1 MGTGL
6 REGLFWTCWL
16 LTVLFTGLV
25 AGLMLGHALILAPF
39 LSWMLAIGPPG
50 SFDHTYPVF
59 RATAGA
65 LGLTM
70 YYLLAGVQVAMALG
84 FLVAAVATRRHRRA
98 AAVAAA
104 ASVCWVIVH
113 YASGF
118 GAVEAQLWRSPAGG
132 ADGVAR
138 RFLAWNTPIHFLHAG
153 ILVVALLALL
163 WVPLR
168 SLRRR
173 PRGIAMLLALAAL
186 SDSTGRLE
194 DSEEQLK
201 VELVEVATIGDADVT
216 RCTL

>member
-70 YYLLAGVQVAMALG
+70 YYRLAGVQVAMALG

>member
-1 MGTGL
+1 
-6 REGLFWTCWL
+6 
-16 LTVLFTGLV
+16 
-25 AGLMLGHALILAPF
+25 
-39 LSWMLAIGPPG
+39 
-50 SFDHTYPVF
+50 
-59 RATAGA
+59 
-65 LGLTM
+65 
-70 YYLLAGVQVAMALG
+70 
-84 FLVAAVATRRHRRA
+84 
-98 AAVAAA
+98 
-104 ASVCWVIVH
+104 VCWVIVH

-118 GAVEAQLWRSPAGG
+118 GAVEARLFRYPAEG
-132 ADGVAR
+132 ADGVAH

-201 VELVEVATIGDADVT
+201 VELVEVATIGDAGVT